1 MRVCPYVRRSVR
13 RSIRM
18 SVGDASVKIA
28 MLLVVA
34 IVVLVVVEH
43 MFLFSEFTAVKP
55 FHVVAEAYV
64 FGSVNSQQPNHSLS
78 LIMHQ
83 NLH

>member
-1 MRVCPYVRRSVR
+1 
-13 RSIRM
+13 M